1 MSDPSMILNAEPLF
15 EGDRADLG
23 RRASNEPRHIAC
35 DGVVYV
41 VVHVAA
47 GCSEQITCD
56 SVVYVVVHVAA
67 RGVPAQNAQLELHGN
82 AIDPSSSVQIQQLA
96 DNGGDKR
103 VVARPPARSAPQ
115 PLVPHSYMLVNTPPG
130 PAYTVPHAP
139 EHAIQLLEENPL
151 TLGQMAREKRMKSGG
166 AQRRQGSVSQGA
178 SQNTNDSKLIS
189 VENGYR
195 LSEEVM
201 AERFA
206 ALATQ
211 GKGGKHG
218 PRGGDNVDSS
228 LSQQCEDMASD
239 EVSADKAGQG

>member
-1 MSDPSMILNAEPLF
+1 MCLSEATIRQMVGADPYFGSTGAMECH
-15 EGDRADLG
+15 E
-23 RRASNEPRHIAC
+23 
-35 DGVVYV
+35 
-41 VVHVAA
+41 
-47 GCSEQITCD
+47 
-56 SVVYVVVHVAA
+56 
-67 RGVPAQNAQLELHGN
+67 NAQLELHGN

-211 GKGGKHG
+211 GRSSAQDAIICDYIHDSDMMLIVGS
-218 PRGGDNVDSS
+218 RGQFVVHLPLPKDKSILLIGRISNSI
-228 LSQQCEDMASD
+228 
-239 EVSADKAGQG
+239 SA